1 MSDPL
6 KLICLIGAFILLAA
20 VLVLLSRK
28 RGLPAGT
35 VVYEDLVREG
45 IPAKPLR
52 SKRYG
57 LSGQPDMLIR
67 NGGQLIPVEI
77 KSAPAGSRPYPSH
90 VLQLAAY
97 CLLVEESYG
106 SRPSY
111 GIIRYRDGQFEV
123 PFTKDLQDELLRMM
137 DKLRA
142 ADPDGELPPQC
153 GNPRKCRHCGY
164 TRLCHSGSDEHA

>member
-6 KLICLIGAFILLAA
+6 KLAILIGIFILLAA
-20 VLVLLSRK
+20 VLILLSRK
-28 RGLPAGT
+28 RGLPEGT
-35 VVYEDLVREG
+35 VVYEDLIRDG
-45 IPAKPLR
+45 ITAKPLR
-52 SKRYG
+52 SQRYG

-77 KSAPAGSRPYPSH
+77 KRAPAGSRPYPSH

-97 CLLVEESYG
+97 CLLIEEAYG

-111 GIIRYRDGQFEV
+111 GSIRYRDGQFEV
-123 PFTKDLQDELLRMM
+123 PFTKELQDDLLRMM
-137 DKLRA
+137 NKIRL
-142 ADPDGELPPQC
+142 ADPNGELPAKC

-164 TRLCHSGSDEHA
+164 AHICHSGSDARV